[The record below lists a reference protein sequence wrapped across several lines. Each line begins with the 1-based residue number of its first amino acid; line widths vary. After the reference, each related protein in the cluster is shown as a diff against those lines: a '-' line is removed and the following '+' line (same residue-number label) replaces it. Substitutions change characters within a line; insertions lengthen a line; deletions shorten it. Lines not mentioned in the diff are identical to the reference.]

1 MIGKPQS
8 TAGPL
13 SAGEAEALDL
23 LQEEVNRVLSLQTLR
38 GEHGS
43 ELAALST
50 WSVQNCDNHPAE
62 E

>member
-1 MIGKPQS
+1 MPEEPQS

-43 ELAALST
+43 ELAGLST
-50 WSVQNCDNHPAE
+50 LSVQNCTNRPE
-62 E
+62 EE